1 MKISYIIILI
11 SLLGISLQG
20 LPQDNEIP
28 TPGGRDALLRIY
40 IDCPDCDLDHIRN
53 NFREVNYVTEPYDA
67 DVHIRITEQKTASG
81 GSLYNIYLKGKG
93 RFESDN
99 YNFSFTVPGLSTW
112 AEVRDDMLENI
123 KLSLVPYLMKTPS
136 REKMMLFIIQDSTC
150 FQETDKWK
158 NWMFTLSGDGSYS
171 KQEMASMMNIM
182 GSAYISKITTKI
194 KLESVTSLLL
204 NHSKYNLYDGDTL
217 LLSIDYKQNSIH
229 NYTQFVKSLGE
240 HWGIGG
246 IGGFLKS
253 DYSNLDYQFQA
264 GPVLEY
270 NVFRYSEADNK
281 RLLFNYRILYQ
292 YAAYNQMT
300 IYNKMNDQLYKQE
313 LRIRFCYLD
322 DWGSFNATAWGRSYL
337 NRRSFFSTGMNM
349 SINLGPFRN
358 SKALKGFSFY
368 ISGGAAYIKDQISLT
383 NTIDDEGYWLPNQYE
398 LKSDFNFNGSI
409 GISYTFGSTS
419 NNAVNIR
426 FDP

>member
-11 SLLGISLQG
+11 SLLGISLQV
-20 LPQDNEIP
+20 LPQDNEIS
-28 TPGGRDALLRIY
+28 TPGGRDALLSIY
-40 IDCPDCDLDHIRN
+40 IDCPDCDMDHIRN
-53 NFREVNYVTEPYDA
+53 NFREVNYVTEPYNA
-67 DVHIRITEQKTASG
+67 DVHIRITEQTTGSG

-112 AEVRDDMLENI
+112 SEVRDVMLENI
-123 KLSLVPYLMKTPS
+123 QLSLVPYLMKTPS
-136 REKMMLFIIQDSTC
+136 REKLMLFITQNETLVED
-150 FQETDKWK
+150 TDKWK

-171 KQEMASMMNIM
+171 RQEMASMMNIM
-182 GSAYISKITTKI
+182 GSVYISKITTRV

-204 NHSKYNLYDGDTL
+204 HHSKYNLYDEDTL
-217 LLSIDYKQNSIH
+217 LLSLDYKQNSIH

-246 IGGFLKS
+246 IGGVLKS
-253 DYSNLDYQFQA
+253 DYSNLNYQFQA
-264 GPVLEY
+264 GPVAEY
-270 NVFRYSEADNK
+270 NVFKYSDADNK
-281 RLLFNYRILYQ
+281 RLLINYRILYQ
-292 YAAYNQMT
+292 YSAYNQKT
-300 IYNKMNDQLYKQE
+300 IYNKINDELFKQE
-313 LRIRFCYLD
+313 LRVRFCYLD

-337 NRRSFFSTGMNM
+337 NRRSFFSTGINM
-349 SINLGPFRN
+349 SVNLGPFRN

-368 ISGGAAYIKDQISLT
+368 IIGGAAYVNDQISLT
-383 NTIDDEGYWLPNQYE
+383 NTLDDDEYWLPNQYE

-419 NNAVNIR
+419 NNAVNPR
-426 FDP
+426 FDL